1 MKKISWKRG
10 MRLTDDIMR
19 ASDECTEE
27 YLKKAI
33 ILTTAGR
40 FGLLPATHPFEL
52 SLNFNNQQIDIESL
66 SCLGVTKGGDLIDI
80 QYDTR
85 YSNYFDSIVY
95 IPENPGTE
103 EYILTINV
111 MPGAWKE
118 TNYGFEE
125 PLYSFS
131 LIPPETPIS
140 EHALP
145 IGHIVNDYG
154 WRLDDVDFV
163 PPCLNISSHRKFE
176 ELLIRFN
183 DVLAALDTKSKAAL
197 STNARGVIGIFW
209 PFIQQI
215 RIAANKE
222 TELMT
227 PMMLLSLVQKSV
239 SAFTCAC
246 DMDETL
252 ELTDAKM
259 YRSYVLAP
267 YTYKEAYQR
276 IKIGIDICSSI
287 GEKIDKLAEALPKQK
302 PTRQDP
308 LRPSPP
314 TISSNQLQQDCTTSE
329 TTLSVAYNIPDAII
343 YYTTDGKEPSSNS
356 LRAAKSRNGFTIKFN
371 NGFRKEKG
379 KEADKSMRVCI
390 IAVVN
395 GISSLCSTYDIIL
408 HKSLKFRNAIPI

>member
-1 MKKISWKRG
+1 

-95 IPENPGTE
+95 ITENPGTE

-209 PFIQQI
+209 PLIQQI

-287 GEKIDKLAEALPKQK
+287 GEKIDKLAVALPKQK

-329 TTLSVAYNIPDAII
+329 TTLSISYNNPDAII